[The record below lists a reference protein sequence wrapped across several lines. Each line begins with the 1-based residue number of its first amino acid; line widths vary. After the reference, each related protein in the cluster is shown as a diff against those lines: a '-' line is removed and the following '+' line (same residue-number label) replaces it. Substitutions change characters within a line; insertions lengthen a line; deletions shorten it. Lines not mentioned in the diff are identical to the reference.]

1 MGSLE
6 EPESRRS
13 ERWAPAK
20 RSSFPKSRSKMERS
34 LRFEKIDY
42 LQWICSILVFLS
54 VVILFQAYLPT
65 SVTEKSGERRSI
77 AGLRQLGDLSFGE
90 EVKFVPGKVIQRLER
105 DKKKMGLEGGEM
117 RPRIR
122 TPIRRP
128 RIAIVGVDFMASLA
142 APAVFADMLMDDV
155 QLLMFT
161 LSSSLQEIGYAIQL
175 NDPSGEEVRLGAKR
189 ILSCEYFGNFECT
202 VDGSDSDRPQLFA
215 VEDGPVHSIWSNKG
229 ISVSILQGSNKSG
242 AAVDW
247 LNTCTSFIMCFLIIK
262 LYFQCFHNVLIH
274 LFHAWC
280 SFDGLLI
287 NSLQA
292 RGVLSKSVFGQNSM
306 SLGNIFHI
314 CNSLMQEPFKSI
326 PVIWTIHEWALPH
339 QLTEEATDESSKLIN
354 EWKQAFARA
363 TVVIFPD
370 YVLPMMYAA
379 FDSGNYMV
387 VPGSSVESWEASMFK
402 ALNRGRDVRAEMGYT
417 DEDFVIVIV
426 GSQLLYSGIW
436 LEHSLIMKALVPL
449 LAQLHNGNSSDSRLK
464 IAIVSGNSTSTYK
477 VSLQAIALKL
487 GYPRANVQH
496 FGSDED
502 VSSLLSISDLVIY
515 GTFREEQSFPSF
527 LTRAMCLGKPIVA
540 PDLEMITKH
549 IDDRVNGFLFPKENI
564 GLLTE
569 ALFQAVSNG
578 KLSLLAQTVAL
589 NGKKNATNLMV
600 SETIEGYA
608 TVLETIVQLPSE
620 VAYPKS
626 IKEIPQTMKDEW
638 HWHIASEVDPKHW
651 KRRPKNSKFSVLV
664 GEFQNYSYILS
675 STVPKHAIDEVFS
688 LADWEEQRSI
698 EMAYA
703 IKRREEEELK
713 DRTDQPRGTWE
724 EVYRNAK
731 RADRARNELH
741 ERDDRELERIGQP
754 LCIYEP
760 YFGEGAWPFLHQSS
774 LYRGIGLSTK
784 GRRPG
789 ADDIDGSARLPLL
802 NSGYYRDVLS
812 EYGAFFALA
821 NRIDR
826 LHRNAW
832 IGSQSWRAAAKGV
845 SLSETAERAVL
856 EAIQSH
862 KHGDALYFWARLDD
876 DSRNPAKLGFWS
888 FCDAVNA
895 GNCRFAVSE
904 ALKRMYGV
912 SKDFDALPP
921 MPDGTGTWSVMH
933 SWALPTRSFLEMV
946 MFARMFVDAL
956 DAELYDE
963 HHRTLQCYLSTKK
976 DRHCYSR
983 LLELVVNIWA
993 YHSARRMIYVNPQT
1007 GAMQEQHGFAI
1018 RRGKMWIRWFTF
1030 STLKSMD
1037 EELAEESDSDHPNRR
1052 WLWPLTGEVF
1062 WQGIYERERNMRN
1075 QQKAQ
1080 RKQKS
1085 KDKIRRIKN
1094 RQHQKTLGK
1103 YIKPPPEEVANTTV
1117 T

>member
-6 EPESRRS
+6 EPETRRN
-13 ERWAPAK
+13 ERWATK
-20 RSSFPKSRSKMERS
+20 RPSLPKSRSKMERS

-65 SVTEKSGERRSI
+65 SVTEKSEEQRSI
-77 AGLRQLGDLSFGE
+77 GGLRQLGDLSFGE
-90 EVKFVPGKVIQRLER
+90 GVRFVPGKVIRRLER
-105 DKKKMGLEGGEM
+105 EKKKMGMEAGET

-128 RIAIVGVDFMASLA
+128 RIAIV
-142 APAVFADMLMDDV
+142 FADLLMDDV

-161 LSSSLQEIGYAIQL
+161 LSSSLQEMGYAIQ
-175 NDPSGEEVRLGAKR
+175 V
-189 ILSCEYFGNFECT
+189 
-202 VDGSDSDRPQLFA
+202 FA
-215 VEDGPVHSIWSNKG
+215 VEDGPLHSIWTKKG
-229 ISVSILQGSNKSG
+229 ISVSILQGTNKSG

-247 LNTCTSFIMCFLIIK
+247 LN
-262 LYFQCFHNVLIH
+262 
-274 LFHAWC
+274 
-280 SFDGLLI
+280 FDGVLV

-292 RGVLSKSVFGQNSM
+292 RGILSN
-306 SLGNIFHI
+306 
-314 CNSLMQEPFKSI
+314 LMQEPFKSI
-326 PVIWTIHEWALPH
+326 PVIWTIHDWTLPP
-339 QLTEEATDESSKLIN
+339 QLTEDATNESSKLIN

-387 VPGSSVESWEASMFK
+387 IPGSSVESWEASIYK
-402 ALNRGRDVRAEMGYT
+402 ALSGGRVVRAEMGYT
-417 DEDFVIVIV
+417 DEDFVIVII
-426 GSQLLYSGIW
+426 GSQLLYSGMW
-436 LEHSLIMKALVPL
+436 LEHSLVMKALVPL
-449 LAQLHNGNSSDSRLK
+449 LGQIHNSNSSDSRLK

-502 VSSLLSISDLVIY
+502 VSSLLSISDVVIY
-515 GTFREEQSFPSF
+515 GTFREEQSFPS
-527 LTRAMCLGKPIVA
+527 LLIRAMCLGKPIIA
-540 PDLEMITKH
+540 PDLGMITKH
-549 IDDRVNGFLFPKENI
+549 VDDRVNGFLFPKENI

-589 NGKKNATNLMV
+589 NGKRNATNLMV
-600 SETIEGYA
+600 SETIEGYSA
-608 TVLETIVQLPSE
+608 VLETIVQLPSE

-626 IKEIPQTMKDEW
+626 IKEIPLTSKDEW
-638 HWHIASEVDPKHW
+638 HWYMANEVELKHW
-651 KRRPKNSKFSVLV
+651 KRRPRNSNFSVLM
-664 GEFQNYSYILS
+664 GKFHNDGYFLGSA
-675 STVPKHAIDEVFS
+675 VPKRVIDEVFS
-688 LADWEEQRSI
+688 LADWEEQRFI

-703 IKRREEEELK
+703 RKRREEEELK

-731 RADRARNELH
+731 RADRAKNELH

-789 ADDIDGSARLPLL
+789 ADDIDGSSRLPLL

-812 EYGAFFALA
+812 EYGAYFAIA

-832 IGSQSWRAAAKGV
+832 IGSQSWRATAGGA
-845 SLSETAERAVL
+845 SLSETAERAL
-856 EAIQSH
+856 LDAIQSH
-862 KHGDALYFWARLDD
+862 KHGDALYFWSRLDD
-876 DSRNPAKLGFWS
+876 DSRNPNKLGFWS

-904 ALKRMYGV
+904 AIKRMYGV
-912 SKDFDALPP
+912 TKDFDALPL

-976 DRHCYSR
+976 VLSLYS
-983 LLELVVNIWA
+983 LD
-993 YHSARRMIYVNPQT
+993 P
-1007 GAMQEQHGFAI
+1007 
-1018 RRGKMWIRWFTF
+1018 
-1030 STLKSMD
+1030 D
-1037 EELAEESDSDHPNRR
+1037 P
-1052 WLWPLTGEVF
+1052 LWNVCSF
-1062 WQGIYERERNMRN
+1062 MF
-1075 QQKAQ
+1075 
-1080 RKQKS
+1080 
-1085 KDKIRRIKN
+1085 
-1094 RQHQKTLGK
+1094 
-1103 YIKPPPEEVANTTV
+1103 V
-1117 T
+1117 

>member
-90 EVKFVPGKVIQRLER
+90 EVKFVPGKVIRRLER
-105 DKKKMGLEGGEM
+105 DKKRMGLEGGEM

-128 RIAIVGVDFMASLA
+128 RIAIV
-142 APAVFADMLMDDV
+142 FADLLMDDV

-161 LSSSLQEIGYAIQL
+161 LSSSLQEIGYAI
-175 NDPSGEEVRLGAKR
+175 
-189 ILSCEYFGNFECT
+189 
-202 VDGSDSDRPQLFA
+202 QLFA

-247 LNTCTSFIMCFLIIK
+247 LN
-262 LYFQCFHNVLIH
+262 
-274 LFHAWC
+274 
-280 SFDGLLI
+280 FDGLLI

-292 RGVLSKSVFGQNSM
+292 RGVLSN
-306 SLGNIFHI
+306 
-314 CNSLMQEPFKSI
+314 LMQEPFKSI
-326 PVIWTIHEWALPH
+326 PVIWTIHDWAPPH

-402 ALNRGRDVRAEMGYT
+402 ALNRGRDVRAEMGYS

-436 LEHSLIMKALVPL
+436 LEHSLVMKALVPL

-527 LTRAMCLGKPIVA
+527 LIRAMCLGKPIVA
-540 PDLEMITKH
+540 PDLEMIRKH

-638 HWHIASEVDPKHW
+638 HWHIASEVDLKHW

-675 STVPKHAIDEVFS
+675 STVPKRVIDEVFS

-703 IKRREEEELK
+703 RKRREEEELK

-812 EYGAFFALA
+812 EYGAFFAIA

-832 IGSQSWRAAAKGV
+832 IGSQSWRAAAKGA

-1103 YIKPPPEEVANTTV
+1103 YIKPPPEEVSNTTV